1 MLDSIHIVLAGDG
14 IFSGRHP
21 LRASE
26 WRHKGGQENPSG
38 HRYATGEKSTSFAC
52 PIFCGTIRPSRKTC
66 IIIHMN
72 TKQKLDQAF
81 KEAMKAR
88 DDVAKRTLRMVRAA
102 IKNAEI
108 ERRTALDDSAVLSI
122 LQKEVK
128 SRQETITEAR
138 KAGRDD
144 MIADTEAEIAILQ
157 QFLPQPLSAEELESL
172 ARAVIAEV
180 GATSPAHM
188 GQVMKALMPRLQGRA
203 DGKQASQVVRTLL
216 QNPQ

>member
-1 MLDSIHIVLAGDG
+1 
-14 IFSGRHP
+14 
-21 LRASE
+21 
-26 WRHKGGQENPSG
+26 
-38 HRYATGEKSTSFAC
+38 
-52 PIFCGTIRPSRKTC
+52 
-66 IIIHMN
+66 MN

-128 SRQETITEAR
+128 SRQETITEAL